1 MPLQKATKTS
11 KAKYHLSAPQM
22 GLKDW
27 FSGDILEH
35 EGEAIKK
42 DSAESYQQFIR
53 KVYQFYAQRKR

>member
-35 EGEAIKK
+35 EGEHE